1 MVEITDPTEN
11 LATARL
17 ELRSLLGS
25 GRFGAVMPL
34 DDDSIWLFNAAV
46 SDGIQVAVL
55 GPTGE
60 MAELALDKRLQIE
73 AAACAGFAVPPTT
86 QVESVERLM
95 SLSEFPIVLKPS
107 QPIVDQNGALVR
119 PNGQV
124 CADRAELTRAAHAWG
139 GEPLLAQPLISGVG
153 EGLFGIAGPT
163 GLHAVSAHRRI
174 RMMNPQGSGSSACS
188 SAPVDPVLAA
198 AAERMLGDAG
208 WRGMYMLEF
217 LRDSDG
223 TPWFMELNGRPW
235 GSMALA
241 RRSGLEYPAW
251 AVRQLRDS
259 EFEPPVTSF
268 SEQTC
273 RHLGRELVHV
283 MMVMRGPR
291 SVALTEWPSRSKAVR
306 EVLRF
311 RRNDGWY
318 NWRAG
323 DRRVFVDETLRT
335 VTNQLRRAFR

>member
-1 MVEITDPTEN
+1 
-11 LATARL
+11 
-17 ELRSLLGS
+17 
-25 GRFGAVMPL
+25 
-34 DDDSIWLFNAAV
+34 
-46 SDGIQVAVL
+46 
-55 GPTGE
+55 
-60 MAELALDKRLQIE
+60 
-73 AAACAGFAVPPTT
+73 
-86 QVESVERLM
+86 M

-259 EFEPPVTSF
+259 EFEPAVTSF
-268 SEQTC
+268 SGQTC

-323 DRRVFVDETLRT
+323 DRRVFVDETLRHRDQPAPAGVPMT
-335 VTNQLRRAFR
+335 SRVRVAAHVHSDWSYDGTWSLSKIATTFARLGYDAVLSPSTIAASMLIGGPGSGRPVATTAPRASCSSLASSTATRVIRFTSRCGATSHF